1 MDETPFRTAHRDA
14 RTRASPPAA
23 RRGAGPSP
31 RAMAD
36 DEWSALDEELEKALS
51 GKKGKKGKRDSVLS
65 SARATDRSGSSATG
79 SEPAKLNGTKSL
91 DDPSAVASD
100 ASVPPAA
107 TARDPALAPNETLDE
122 WSALDEELEKLERGK
137 KRRGVKNDDGGVG
150 VSVGV
155 GVGAAAA
162 AAEAT
167 PKPTPTPTPPPTPTP
182 TLTPVAAS
190 RRRRRRRRR
199 PFNF

>member
-23 RRGAGPSP
+23 RRGARPSP

-65 SARATDRSGSSATG
+65 SARATDLSGSSSATG
-79 SEPAKLNGTKSL
+79 SEPAKPSEAEQSL

-100 ASVPPAA
+100 AYGYLVWSRVRSVEL
-107 TARDPALAPNETLDE
+107 ARDP
-122 WSALDEELEKLERGK
+122 R
-137 KRRGVKNDDGGVG
+137 
-150 VSVGV
+150 
-155 GVGAAAA
+155 
-162 AAEAT
+162 
-167 PKPTPTPTPPPTPTP
+167 
-182 TLTPVAAS
+182 
-190 RRRRRRRRR
+190 
-199 PFNF
+199 